1 MTTWQPPLRTRW
13 LLPLVL
19 AGGGTVGFIAYLLH
33 RFPYDGLYGQ
43 DAYAYYYQARALFE
57 EATGRAPVP
66 GALFGTNGLQH
77 WPVGYHLQII
87 AGFLLG
93 GEGLFGPRLLTL
105 GMAVACPILVYALLG
120 RFLNHALW
128 AARLFA
134 GLVAAAMLPLN
145 ATYTRMGISLM
156 SDIPALFWT
165 LLALLCFLRLVPPV
179 RADDRE
185 SSAYRAIWAVG
196 FGGALGLAVLTR
208 YGAAAIVPAL
218 LCYASANLLAWRR
231 AKPNTYVP
239 ARRLITAAAWGVL
252 AFALALIPQAIYLA
266 THNPGT
272 TVADSLSGFSLSNI
286 FSSVS
291 VSADGTATFAQPMI
305 AFYLINPFWDTA
317 GGYLS
322 IFFLPLVLFGLVH
335 LVRNQSWDLL
345 VLLVAWWLIPG
356 LIYAS
361 TPYQAQRF
369 TLLYLPAIAIVSG
382 LGAYMVA
389 EVVLRG
395 TSRGSNLQA
404 WAWRS
409 VGLVL
414 VFALFLGTLQ
424 SWKAVSNWAATHSAW
439 QGQDEQVAAVARAVA
454 DRSSSAARQAHII
467 SFGATAA
474 LYHYTNW
481 PTLELFNTDQRGIE
495 QFVSTTEPNVVVIP
509 IDSMKTQ
516 WAGRPVADLWEWLQS
531 NYTLTPAGQSGIYAV
546 FALSGPGPR
555 P

>member
-1 MTTWQPPLRTRW
+1 M
-13 LLPLVL
+13 LV
-19 AGGGTVGFIAYLLH
+19 AYLLR
-33 RFPYDGLYGQ
+33 RFPFDGLYGQ

-57 EATGRAPVP
+57 EATGRSPAP

-120 RFLNHALW
+120 HFLKNAVW
-128 AARLFA
+128 AARLLA
-134 GLVAAAMLPLN
+134 GLVAAALLPLN

-179 RADDRE
+179 EEAGDPK
-185 SSAYRAIWAVG
+185 SSGYRLLWAVC

-208 YGAAAIVPAL
+208 YGVAALVPPL
-218 LCYASANLLAWRR
+218 LCYALANLLARR
-231 AKPNTYVP
+231 RVRPDAYIP
-239 ARRLITAAAWGVL
+239 ARRIMIAAAWSIL
-252 AFALALIPQAIYLA
+252 AFAVALIPQAIYLA

-272 TVADSLSGFSLSNI
+272 TVADSLSGFSLSNV

-317 GGYLS
+317 AGYLS
-322 IFFLPLVLFGLVH
+322 IFFLPLILLGLVY
-335 LVRNQSWDLL
+335 LVRLRSWDLL
-345 VLLVAWWLIPG
+345 VLLVTWWLIPG
-356 LIYAS
+356 LLYAS

-369 TLLYLPAIAIVSG
+369 TLLYLPAIAITSG
-382 LGAYMVA
+382 LGAYMVSA
-389 EVVLRG
+389 MVLKRPF
-395 TSRGSNLQA
+395 SRNDAQA
-404 WAWRS
+404 WTWRAVS
-409 VGLVL
+409 LVL
-414 VFALFLGTLQ
+414 AFALLLGALQ
-424 SWKAVSNWAATHSAW
+424 CWKAVNDWAATHSAW
-439 QGQDEQVAAVARAVA
+439 QAQDQQVATLARSVA
-454 DRSSSAARQAHII
+454 DKTSSGAKQAHII

-474 LYHYTNW
+474 LYHYTSW

-495 QFVSTTEPNVVVIP
+495 EFVSTTEPNLVVIP
-509 IDSMKTQ
+509 VDSMKTQ
-516 WAGRPVADLWEWLQS
+516 WAGRPVGNLWQWLQS
-531 NYTLTPAGQSGIYAV
+531 NYTLTSAGQSGIYTV
-546 FALSGPGPR
+546 FALSGPGPH